1 MNIKVNSD
9 YDDYYQVGVIGL
21 INATKTYNYN
31 FKISFST
38 YAYICIK
45 NEVLKY
51 IKKNEKKY
59 ISIEEKVNDDLCIE
73 DTIEDEN
80 CNIIENI
87 IINETNE
94 ELYEILDKNLND
106 MERQIIKMSYGIGCR
121 EYKQREIAD
130 ILNIQQYKVSRIKNR
145 LLKYLKD
152 CINKW

>member
-80 CNIIENI
+80 CNIIETI

-152 CINKW
+152 CINK